1 MKDTVTERKVN
12 DLISWVS
19 SIGSQILD
27 GTLDKQP
34 NGKHLCE
41 TFMRMVNIMY
51 GK

>member
-19 SIGSQILD
+19 SVGSQILD
-27 GTLDKQP
+27 GTLHKQP
-34 NGKHLCE
+34 NSKYLLE